1 MEFTTLKDLANA
13 TANATTTTDVAYII
27 EVILK
32 QTLPVV
38 LTLGVLCIGISFSI
52 FGSKGTSILDAF
64 WGIPTEEDCNNAL
77 KMYTCVRKKRK
88 KLFKTKEILVDEVK
102 CRSLELLTI
111 ATREQ
116 ILSRIQPKFDVIR
129 TLTEESKR
137 VKAEYALMTPYMELL
152 YKDLSQAIGQTEHD
166 YEEGQLLDNL
176 TYTEQALNK
185 IIEKLEAEK
194 KWDDEEQEIKQT
206 IIKESELQ
214 AHMDDMAA
222 TKALMDML

>member
-1 MEFTTLKDLANA
+1 MEITTGQDFFNTVTNISSLNDLIPI
-13 TANATTTTDVAYII
+13 VKGVFI
-27 EVILK
+27 VW
-32 QTLPVV
+32 
-38 LTLGVLCIGISFSI
+38 LGVLLVSP
-52 FGSKGTSILDAF
+52 ILYAILEACYSLIKSNCHTMPVDSNHA
-64 WGIPTEEDCNNAL
+64 IC
-77 KMYTCVRKKRK
+77 MYICVRKKRK

-102 CRSLELLTI
+102 YLSLELLTI
-111 ATREQ
+111 ETREQ

-129 TLTEESKR
+129 TLAEESKR

-166 YEEGQLLDNL
+166 YEEGQLLNNL

-185 IIEKLEAEK
+185 IIEKLKTEK

-222 TKALMDML
+222 TKALTDML

>member
-1 MEFTTLKDLANA
+1 MEITTGQDFFNTVTNISSLNDLIPI
-13 TANATTTTDVAYII
+13 VKGVFI
-27 EVILK
+27 VW
-32 QTLPVV
+32 
-38 LTLGVLCIGISFSI
+38 LGVLLVSPILYAI
-52 FGSKGTSILDAF
+52 FEACYSLIKSNCHTMPVDSNYAI
-64 WGIPTEEDCNNAL
+64 C
-77 KMYTCVRKKRK
+77 MYTCVRKKRK

-102 CRSLELLTI
+102 YLSLELLTI
-111 ATREQ
+111 ETREQ

-185 IIEKLEAEK
+185 IIEKLETEK